1 LASLIPCSRNLGKFK
16 DILPSGASIAHLS
29 IKTPKDNDWFAQ
41 GNVLQQTQNL
51 DNFGERLNVSIVVY
65 SDSEDHLQLRE

>member
-1 LASLIPCSRNLGKFK
+1 MLVCIRIHRDYFTFFIECVSFFK
-16 DILPSGASIAHLS
+16 GAGAIFSS

-51 DNFGERLNVSIVVY
+51 ESFGERLNANF
-65 SDSEDHLQLRE
+65 